1 MLTLAVLQP
10 DPRATARLADA
21 LGSNVRAPVL
31 PDLGEAVERRPQGSL
46 VGLHHRHL
54 PSHRRRSPFEA
65 RTTEAEASR
74 LGHSRLLG
82 LHRSGAG
89 PLRGGAATDRCRDPG
104 RPRRLGAGH
113 SGHRQP
119 RSLASAAAG
128 AVQTALEGRLAALG
142 VAVVRWSMEHSFER
156 PSVDELA
163 QSMGLSRSKLARE
176 LNRHGLPSP
185 RALLLWGRLF
195 QAARLLQGDTATVE
209 GVAHA
214 LGYSTSSAL
223 RRAFQQHVGCP
234 PGAISTLGGVARVLQ
249 SFFESQ
255 EMQSSAA
262 PLVAQAPPRRKARR
276 SPMS

>member
-10 DPRATARLADA
+10 DPHATARLADA
-21 LGSNVRAPVL
+21 LGSKYELRSYRTWARLWSDAPKAPWSGCIIDIYPPTGAVSPSKL
-31 PDLGEAVERRPQGSL
+31 GRLRRRRPDLAIVVYSD
-46 VGLHHRHL
+46 
-54 PSHRRRSPFEA
+54 F
-65 RTTEAEASR
+65 
-74 LGHSRLLG
+74 
-82 LHRSGAG
+82 
-89 PLRGGAATDRCRDPG
+89 TDRELDLFEVG
-104 RPRRLGAGH
+104 RQQIDAVILAGLED
-113 SGHRQP
+113 SAPAIRATVS

-128 AVQTALEGRLAALG
+128 AVETALEGRLAALG

-163 QSMGLSRSKLARE
+163 ESMGLSRSKLARE
-176 LNRHGLPSP
+176 LSRHGLPSP

-223 RRAFQQHVGCP
+223 RRAFQQYVGCP
-234 PGAISTLGGVARVLQ
+234 PGAISTRGGVTRVLQ

-255 EMQSSAA
+255 ETRNSTA
-262 PLVAQAPPRRKARR
+262 PL
-276 SPMS
+276 